1 MWYAFTRAEYP
12 MRMTVTFPDEIAEKV
27 YRLPDKDAFVT
38 RAVADALAQEA
49 ATVSETGPSRWARLA
64 EKIKRDAQ
72 SLGEYREVFDRDR
85 KEFRES
91 FRFRHDDPE

>member
-1 MWYAFTRAEYP
+1 MKAEYP
-12 MRMTVTFPDEIAEKV
+12 MRVTITFPDEIAKKV
-27 YRLPDKDAFVT
+27 CRLPNKDAFVT
-38 RAVADALAQEA
+38 RVVADALAQETDA
-49 ATVSETGPSRWARLA
+49 LSETSPSRWARLA

-72 SLGEYREVFDRDR
+72 SLGEYRETFDRDR